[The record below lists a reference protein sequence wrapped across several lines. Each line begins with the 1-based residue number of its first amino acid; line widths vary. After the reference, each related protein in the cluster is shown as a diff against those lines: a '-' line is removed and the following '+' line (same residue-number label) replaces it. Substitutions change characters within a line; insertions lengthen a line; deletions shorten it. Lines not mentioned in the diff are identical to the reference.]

1 MGGTGLPT
9 GQSTRP
15 PLPLYLRC
23 ELGARARAQPYD
35 LGRTAHNIVSSNSRL
50 FLIYSSFIDYYIS
63 SLCIIVTL
71 GRNITDSARR

>member
-9 GQSTRP
+9 GQSTHP

-23 ELGARARAQPYD
+23 EQGAQARAQPYD
-35 LGRTAHNIVSSNSRL
+35 LGMIAHNIVSSNSRL
-50 FLIYSSFIDYYIS
+50 FLIYSSFICYYIS

-71 GRNITDSARR
+71 GRNITDSAR